1 MLYLEGLKHDKRG
14 VLSEKEKKNPD
25 KALACLTAAELFPL
39 CLLDSNFK
47 LFFFF
52 FQQPKGF
59 KILLLK
65 EKKKMQIKRTLRA
78 ECLA

>member
-14 VLSEKEKKNPD
+14 VLSEKGKKKNPD

-52 FQQPKGF
+52 FPAT
-59 KILLLK
+59 
-65 EKKKMQIKRTLRA
+65 KRV
-78 ECLA
+78 